1 MLFDF
6 ENAPLYSPLPIDLTV
21 GGITAHLSATGQGYS
36 IQSTTTAP
44 VVPVGFSGRFL
55 YPSSI
60 YAADLLVS
68 FSTPLTDFSIL
79 YAPQELGCDSSATMR
94 VTAVLKRHIR
104 GNGHYQCHLELYLHL
119 DLPNPADQLPP
130 AFQQRGRPLRRPSGT
145 HPEPLSGLWH
155 HLPGRQHDRD
165 PGADDHT
172 DHSHPAGEWR
182 F

>member
-1 MLFDF
+1 MRTQILVILAGLLTVRAGAQSVLFDF

-79 YAPQELGCDSSATMR
+79 YAPQELACDSSATMR
-94 VTAVLKRHIR
+94 VTALLKRHVR
-104 GNGHYQCHLELYLHL
+104 GNGHDQCHLELHLHL
-119 DLPNPADQLPP
+119 DLPKSCRSAPSSLSTAWSSITT
-130 AFQQRGRPLRRPSGT
+130 PLRYPSRT
-145 HPEPLSGLWH
+145 PVRTMAPSSW
-155 HLPGRQHDRD
+155 P
-165 PGADDHT
+165 T
-172 DHSHPAGEWR
+172 T
-182 F
+182 